1 MTEKSISKKAEHVI
15 QARKLARSM
24 HSGVLSTVSLSVN
37 GFPFGSVTPYLMT
50 EAGDLVV
57 YASDIAQHS
66 RNMKADS
73 RVSLC
78 IHDASQSD
86 SQASARLTFL
96 ANAQADAVDEA
107 TQHKYMSLFPQA
119 KKYVQ
124 AHDFRFYLLKL
135 ERLRY
140 IGGFGEIYWFSEHDW
155 NVNLHSIAEQ
165 EAAIVN
171 HMNLD
176 HKDAMLDMV
185 HSFTEHKS
193 EEEKVNMLSC
203 YAEGF
208 HVMVNQKVIFIPFMQ
223 PLSEAYDARRAMVD
237 LTHSARRNNLELA
250 AG

>member
-1 MTEKSISKKAEHVI
+1 MTEKSIPKKTEHVI

-50 EAGDLVV
+50 ETGDLVV

-73 RVSLC
+73 KVSLC
-78 IHDASQSD
+78 IHDASQTD

-96 ANAQADAVDEA
+96 ANAQVDAVDGA
-107 TQHKYMSLFPQA
+107 TQHKYMRLFPQA
-119 KKYVQ
+119 KKYIQ

-140 IGGFGEIYWFSEHDW
+140 IGGFGEIYWFSQHDW
-155 NVNLHSIAEQ
+155 NVGLHSIADQ

-176 HKDAMLDMV
+176 HKDAMLDMI
-185 HSFTEHKS
+185 HSFTEFKS
-193 EEEKVNMLSC
+193 EEEKVEMLSC

-208 HVMVNQKVIFIPFMQ
+208 HVMVNNKVVFIPFLHA
-223 PLSEAYDARRAMVD
+223 LSQKYDARKAMVD
-237 LTHSARRNNLELA
+237 LTQKSRKHS
-250 AG
+250 GTVVV

>member
-1 MTEKSISKKAEHVI
+1 MAEQSISKKTEHVI

-24 HSGVLSTVSLSVN
+24 HSGVLSTLSLSLN

-50 EAGDLVV
+50 EAGDLVI

-73 RVSLC
+73 KVSLC
-78 IHDASQSD
+78 IHDASQTD

-96 ANAQADAVDEA
+96 ANAQADAVDGA
-107 TQHKYMSLFPQA
+107 TQHKYMRLFPQA
-119 KKYVQ
+119 KKYIQ

-140 IGGFGEIYWFSEHDW
+140 IGGFGEIYWFSQHDW
-155 NVNLHSIAEQ
+155 NVGLHSIADQ

-176 HKDAMLDMV
+176 HKDAILDMI
-185 HSFTEHKS
+185 HSFTEFKS
-193 EEEKVNMLSC
+193 EESKISMLSC

-208 HVMVNQKVIFIPFMQ
+208 HVSVNDQVIFVAFPQM
-223 PLSEAYDARRAMVD
+223 LSSDYDARRAMVD
-237 LTHSARRNNLELA
+237 LTGKARGQELA
-250 AG
+250 LASG